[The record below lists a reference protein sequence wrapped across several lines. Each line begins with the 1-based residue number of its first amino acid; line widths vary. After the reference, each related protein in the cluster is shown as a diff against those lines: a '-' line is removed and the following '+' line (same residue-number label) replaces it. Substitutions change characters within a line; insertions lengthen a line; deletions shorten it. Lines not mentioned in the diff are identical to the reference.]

1 MENGIRM
8 QSDRMSCMIK
18 EAEQQL
24 TGVKDSL
31 RVMEEQCL
39 LLQNQWEGQANSEW
53 TIQFLR
59 DRELV
64 AERVNSLWKI
74 IGVLREISLLFAGT
88 ERKNNSLAGGN

>member
-1 MENGIRM
+1 M
-8 QSDRMSCMIK
+8 QSDRVSCMIK

-39 LLQNQWEGQANSEW
+39 LLQNKWEGQANSEW
-53 TIQFLR
+53 TMQFLR

-64 AERVNSLWKI
+64 AERVDRLWKM
-74 IGVLREISLLFAGT
+74 IGVLREISLLFAGA
-88 ERKNNSLAGGN
+88 ERKNNSLAGEE